1 MLTITRS
8 TLARW
13 EADGRIT
20 AVYSR
25 RNTPGAGASV
35 FRRADVEG
43 LLGQANCKRRRKS
56 VAGVRSHDARH
67 PKERPHEH
75 HVNDDRTG
83 LTVREDEHWKDRV
96 TKRFDKKIDAIYTI
110 DDNLNESIQ
119 LDALAIEPV
128 TDSAT
133 DARSRRVLAEGGE

>member
-1 MLTITRS
+1 M
-8 TLARW
+8 
-13 EADGRIT
+13 
-20 AVYSR
+20 
-25 RNTPGAGASV
+25 
-35 FRRADVEG
+35 
-43 LLGQANCKRRRKS
+43 
-56 VAGVRSHDARH
+56 AGVRSHDARH

-119 LDALAIEPV
+119 PDALAIEPV